1 MTKLA
6 LIAVFCVSAQDA
18 GMPKPGK
25 EHETLKKQ
33 FEGEWT
39 YEAKFFMDPS
49 QPPQEMKGTDS
60 AKMGYGGWWL
70 ISDVRGE
77 MFGQPFLGRWTMT
90 FDMTKKKY
98 VGNWIDSLMPMQVIF
113 EGDVDAAGKVYT
125 LIADSVDMAT
135 MKPVKERYL
144 LTIESDDVH
153 TLKFYVPG
161 ADGKEKN
168 MGVITYK
175 RKK

>member
-1 MTKLA
+1 MKLIA
-6 LIAVFCVSAQDA
+6 LIAVAVFAAPQD
-18 GMPKPGK
+18 MPKPGK
-25 EHETLKKQ
+25 EHETLKNQ

-70 ISDVRGE
+70 TSEVSGD
-77 MFGQPFLGRWTMT
+77 MFGQPFHGRWTMT
-90 FDMTKKKY
+90 YDTNKKKF
-98 VGNWIDSLMPMQVIF
+98 VGSWIDSMMPVQLTF

-125 LIADSVDMAT
+125 LVVDSVDPQT
-135 MKPVKERYL
+135 MKPVKERWVINID
-144 LTIESDDVH
+144 TDDSH
-153 TLKFYVPG
+153 SMKFFAPG
-161 ADGKEKN
+161 PDGKERNTGEIK
-168 MGVITYK
+168 YK